1 MFLYRSIVGV
11 GLVEIII
18 AGIAGAA
25 LALLIGWLLWGRPL
39 GEVRATGETA
49 RAELVEAGAEIARQ
63 REARGAHATEV
74 KMLGDRLAELA
85 HAETERAALAARLA
99 ALEAERAER
108 DRAHAA
114 EVERTATSFQ
124 LLADKALEAAQAKLA
139 TSAEALM
146 TRQREAGAQGLEA
159 SRNQLA
165 ELIAPVRDTLVKYET
180 RLGEVEAAR
189 AEAYGGLK
197 EQLAAVAL
205 GQARVTDEAAKLV
218 SALRSSSKTSGSW
231 GEQQLQRTL
240 EMAGLRIDIDFT
252 LQARAEG
259 DSGRRPD
266 AIVNLPGGRQL
277 VIDSKCSIQDYLL
290 SVEAGDEATRL
301 ACQKRHA
308 AAVRQHAKGLAEK
321 AYWNEFGKAA
331 DFVVMFIPGE
341 NYLAAA
347 MEHDFAL
354 LDWAFGQRILLAGPI
369 NLLAIA
375 KTVALVWRQ
384 ETLAEEAREIGK
396 LGADLHAAVATM
408 TNHLAGLGKNLG
420 QAVGSYNSFVGSLEA
435 NVLPKARRFTELG
448 VDKGKQDVAALGLVE
463 TAVRG
468 AVAREL
474 LPAPALLSSHG

>member
-1 MFLYRSIVGV
+1 M
-11 GLVEIII
+11 VEIII
-18 AGIAGAA
+18 AGCVGVG

-39 GEVRATGETA
+39 GEARAARDAA
-49 RAELVEAGAEIARQ
+49 RAEAVEAGAEIGRQ

-74 KMLGDRLAELA
+74 KMLGDRLAQLEG
-85 HAETERAALAARLA
+85 AEAERTVLAARLA
-99 ALEAERAER
+99 GLEAERAER

-114 EVERTATSFQ
+114 EIARTAETFQ
-124 LLADKALEAAQAKLA
+124 LLAAKALDGAQARLA
-139 TSAEALM
+139 ENAEALM
-146 TRQREAGAQGLEA
+146 TRQREAAGQGLEA

-165 ELIAPVRDTLVKYET
+165 ELIAPVRDTLVKYEA

-231 GEQQLQRTL
+231 GEQQLRRTL
-240 EMAGLRIDIDFT
+240 EMAGLRIDIDFS

-266 AIVNLPGGRQL
+266 AIINLPGGRQL
-277 VIDSKCSIQDYLL
+277 IIDSKCSLNDYLQA
-290 SVEAGDEATRL
+290 VEAGDETSRL
-301 ACQKRHA
+301 LAHKRHA
-308 AAVRQHAKGLAEK
+308 AAVRQHAKGLSDR

-341 NYLAAA
+341 NYLSAAL
-347 MEHDFAL
+347 EHDFAL

-396 LGADLHAAVATM
+396 LGADLHAAIATM
-408 TNHLAGLGKNLG
+408 ADHVAGLGKNLA
-420 QAVGSYNSFVGSLEA
+420 QAVAGYNKFVGSLEA

-448 VDKGKQDVAALGLVE
+448 VEPGKAPIPQLGVAD
-463 TAVRG
+463 TAVRSV
-468 AVAREL
+468 VAREL
-474 LPAPALLSSHG
+474 LPPPSLFAVADGEVAAE